1 MSSLLMRSALAAGAA
16 LTLGAG
22 GAQAQ
27 CLLTIDP
34 VQDQWVVPYDPFT
47 SDTAER
53 QFDVAVVNNGDAAC
67 SGAVRVDL
75 RGEQFGLTSTDDQDR
90 VAYVLVE
97 DRAGADVTPRAGQS
111 ARRLNRR
118 SLNLAPGDRTLLRFT
133 FAAVPQEVL
142 SSGLYSQNVF
152 LSVEDTNGVPLG
164 ERPITLG
171 VQVAS
176 AAVMGLKGEFR
187 RSNGVARIDL
197 GELTPGQKPLSTSL
211 YVLSTGGYRVTVR
224 SENDG
229 RLRMGNTDWY
239 VNYALGVGKETMDL
253 SSEDSFSVQSRRA
266 RADDYPLS
274 VRIGNVTGKRAGD
287 YSDILTF
294 TVAAL

>member
-1 MSSLLMRSALAAGAA
+1 MSSFLMRSALAAGAA
-16 LTLGAG
+16 LALGTGA
-22 GAQAQ
+22 AQAG

-34 VQDQWVVPYDPFT
+34 AQDQWVVPYDPFT
-47 SDTAER
+47 SDGVER
-53 QFDVAVVNNGDAAC
+53 QFDVAVVNVGDTPC
-67 SGAVRVDL
+67 SGAIRVDL
-75 RGEQFGLTSTDDQDR
+75 RGEQFGLTPVEGGDR

-97 DRAGADVTPRAGQS
+97 DRAGTDVTPRAGQS
-111 ARRLNRR
+111 ARRLDRR
-118 SLNLAPGDRTLLRFT
+118 SVNLAPGDRTLLRFT
-133 FAAVPQEVL
+133 FAAAPQEVL
-142 SSGLYSQNVF
+142 SSGLYSQDVF
-152 LSVEDTNGVPLG
+152 LSLEDSNGVPMG
-164 ERPITLG
+164 ERPVTLG

-176 AAVMGLKGEFR
+176 AAVMGLKGEFQ

-224 SENDG
+224 SENEG
-229 RLRMGNTDWY
+229 RLRLGTSDWY
-239 VNYALGVGKETMDL
+239 VNYALGVGKEAMDL
-253 SSEDSFSVQSRRA
+253 SGEDSFSVQSHRA

-287 YSDILTF
+287 YSDTLTF